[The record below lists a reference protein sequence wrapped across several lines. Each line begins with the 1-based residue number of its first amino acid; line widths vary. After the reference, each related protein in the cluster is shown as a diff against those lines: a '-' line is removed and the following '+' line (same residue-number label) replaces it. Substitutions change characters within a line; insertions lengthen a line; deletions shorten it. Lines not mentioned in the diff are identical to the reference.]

1 MTQHL
6 DDLLPFYLNQT
17 LTADDIA
24 SVESHLDD
32 CPRCRATLA
41 EWQELAAA
49 TRWDAARSPKPVLS
63 ISPVVRAS
71 LKRQIPFPQAILSA
85 ARLIWAQRI
94 FLFTGLFLP
103 VLGAVIFLGILASLA
118 GPTQDMMWAV
128 LPLFTLLPI
137 LAAITAAFLNNFDRD
152 PAYEIVMAT
161 PVSAATLV
169 FARLTLA
176 LSSIML
182 ISLLSC
188 LLLSIV
194 GRQSFF
200 DLAAAWVGPLLVM
213 SALTT
218 LLSIFWRPNV
228 AIATSLAVWGSLVI
242 LLAREAGGNPLIAIS
257 LLPLLHPGWA
267 LLAGQLLLAGL
278 LWLAS
283 WLWLAGEAPG
293 HLRLERGPSAGADL
307 DATY

>member
-1 MTQHL
+1 MTPHV

-17 LTADDIA
+17 LAGEVSA
-24 SVESHLDD
+24 SVESHLAA
-32 CPRCRATLA
+32 CPRCRAILA

-49 TRWDAARSPKPVLS
+49 THWDAARPPQLVPS
-63 ISPVVRAS
+63 ISPMVRAS
-71 LKRQIPFPQAILSA
+71 LKRHIPLPQAVLSA

-94 FLFTGLFLP
+94 FLFKGLFLP
-103 VLGAVIFLGILASLA
+103 VVGAVFFLGILASLA
-118 GPTQDMMWAV
+118 GSTQNTVWAI
-128 LPLFTLLPI
+128 LPLFTTLPI
-137 LAAITAAFLNNFDRD
+137 LAAITAALLNHLDRD

-182 ISLLSC
+182 LSLLSC
-188 LLLSIV
+188 LLLSVV
-194 GRQSFF
+194 GQQSFF
-200 DLAAAWVGPLLVM
+200 DLAAAWVGPFLFM

-218 LLSIFWRPNV
+218 LLSIILHPKV
-228 AIATSLAVWGSLVI
+228 AIAFSLAAWGSLVI
-242 LLAREAGGNPLIAIS
+242 LLASEAGGNPLIAIS

-283 WLWLAGEAPG
+283 WLWLAGETPG
-293 HLRLERGPSAGADL
+293 SLRLERGS
-307 DATY
+307 